1 MKKLDKMKKTVY
13 NVFEVKQ
20 TEGGVK

>member
-1 MKKLDKMKKTVY
+1 MKKFDKMKKTVY

>member
-1 MKKLDKMKKTVY
+1 MKKFDKVKKMVY